1 MKKLEIRGTDKFG
14 SGAFGSRRDGG
25 KRTHVGVDAITVTNE
40 DFHSRVAGTVSFLGY
55 PYGGDLTYRY
65 VQITDANGWKWR
77 YYYVKPTVELGL
89 KINIG
94 DKIGVCQCL
103 QPRYPGMTQHVHFEI
118 KVNNKHIDPTKY
130 LNPI

>member
-1 MKKLEIRGTDKFG
+1 MKKLQIRGTDKFG

-25 KRTHVGVDAITVTNE
+25 KRTHLGVDAITVTNE

-55 PYGGDLTYRY
+55 PYGDDLTYRY

-94 DKIGVCQCL
+94 D
-103 QPRYPGMTQHVHFEI
+103 MTQHVHFEI